1 MTMAAPNCCRWR
13 RGSGTATVRAHA
25 RRRPLSRSQ
34 AGKTK
39 TGKRCALSDP
49 EHLASLALAC
59 YEIRDT
65 SRTFI
70 VANSASP
77 YADASP
83 ASAPCGCGADHAK
96 RSRLE
101 VRLSPFASRRE
112 EPTGGLGGLLL
123 GRGELGDRSF
133 HGCAALEEEEV
144 VDEPER
150 FDSEHGRNFPVADGQ
165 QVVAVALFAA
175 EGEV

>member
-96 RSRLE
+96 RSR
-101 VRLSPFASRRE
+101 S
-112 EPTGGLGGLLL
+112 TQC
-123 GRGELGDRSF
+123 RSF
-133 HGCAALEEEEV
+133 GSKYGSAHLSVVERNQPADWAACCLDAGSLV
-144 VDEPER
+144 IGP
-150 FDSEHGRNFPVADGQ
+150 FM
-165 QVVAVALFAA
+165 VALRSRKWK
-175 EGEV
+175 